1 MYQKMHMDADA
12 FPVLDK
18 VYVNGEHT
26 VPFYRFLKTQK
37 PEAIGGILEPT
48 KKIQGETPFGE
59 LSWNY
64 EKFFVNETGG
74 VVGRYSHAKDVKDL
88 EDWIKEQ
95 LAL

>member
-1 MYQKMHMDADA
+1 MYQKMHMEPDA

-26 VPFYRFLKTQK
+26 VPFYRFLKTK
-37 PEAIGGILEPT
+37 MSKAEGGILEPT
-48 KKIQGETPFGE
+48 KKIQGETPPGE

-74 VVGRYSHAKDVKDL
+74 VVARYTHAKDVKDL
-88 EDWIKEQ
+88 EEWIKTQ
-95 LAL
+95 LGL